1 MAKKEKLDFLSFTK
15 DQKRNEIFEKFSLIP
30 EKKPKNKQVTIGKQ
44 AGNKQV
50 TIGKQTGNKQ
60 VTIGKQTGNKQ
71 VTKRVTNLSIF
82 DVTGNERKLLD
93 FVFQICRNN
102 GSKLTPCL
110 TLDFMLEGTN
120 MRSKGVLKTTII
132 RLVNK
137 KGILEKSQSKT
148 GRGGWVKF
156 KIPDHIYQELILDID
171 DKRVTKRVTNSPS
184 SSINIYTKNITT
196 TTLRSVDSIETSA
209 DSVKTW
215 EAIDFSLLEDIGFK
229 EIHISQL
236 LEKGDLTPEEVQESI
251 FAFAYDVKHNPS
263 LLKIKTTPLNLF
275 LGILKRG
282 CPYFPSK
289 EYESEIKKHY
299 EKHKREREV
308 RKLQDQQYLD
318 KHRHEMYSDW
328 VEKLSLKEKSEILDI
343 DTGFMQKMPVQAIR
357 KGLEEYYA
365 LKVYEPL
372 GQGLKK
378 GG

>member
-15 DQKRNEIFEKFSLIP
+15 DEKRNEIFEKFSLIP
-30 EKKPKNKQVTIGKQ
+30 EKSKEKKVDLKCTETRPKLDLKCTQSGPKVDLKCTESRPKVDRKVDLNLALLSLSGKELEMVYFFHEECQKNGNLTTEKLSISYIKNKLNCTEIG
-44 AGNKQV
+44 
-50 TIGKQTGNKQ
+50 
-60 VTIGKQTGNKQ
+60 
-71 VTKRVTNLSIF
+71 TKRTIQRIF
-82 DVTGNERKLLD
+82 
-93 FVFQICRNN
+93 
-102 GSKLTPCL
+102 
-110 TLDFMLEGTN
+110 
-120 MRSKGVLKTTII
+120 
-132 RLVNK
+132 K
-137 KGILEKSQSKT
+137 KGILQKKFTKNGRAGWTIYELPKVVYSHILEEKSGPK
-148 GRGGWVKF
+148 
-156 KIPDHIYQELILDID
+156 LDRKVD
-171 DKRVTKRVTNSPS
+171 LNASS

-196 TTLRSVDSIETSA
+196 TPLRSVDSIETPE

-215 EAIDFSLLEDIGFK
+215 EAIDFSLLTDIGFK

-251 FAFAYDVKHNPS
+251 FAFAYDLKHNPS
-263 LLKIKTTPLNLF
+263 LLRIKTTPLNLF

-289 EYESEIKKHY
+289 EYESEFKKHY
-299 EKHKREREV
+299 EKHKREREA
-308 RKLQDQQYLD
+308 RKLQDQEYLD
-318 KHRHEMYSDW
+318 KHRQETYSDW

-343 DTGFMQKMPVQAIR
+343 DTGFMSKMPVQAIR

>member
-15 DQKRNEIFEKFSLIP
+15 DEKRNEIFEKFSLIP
-30 EKKPKNKQVTIGKQ
+30 EKYKEKKVDLKCTETRPKLDLKWTESGPKVDLNLALLSLSGKELEMVYFFHEECQKNGNLTTEKLSISYIKNKLNWTEIG
-44 AGNKQV
+44 
-50 TIGKQTGNKQ
+50 
-60 VTIGKQTGNKQ
+60 
-71 VTKRVTNLSIF
+71 TKRTIQRIF
-82 DVTGNERKLLD
+82 
-93 FVFQICRNN
+93 
-102 GSKLTPCL
+102 
-110 TLDFMLEGTN
+110 
-120 MRSKGVLKTTII
+120 
-132 RLVNK
+132 K
-137 KGILEKSQSKT
+137 KGILQKKFT
-148 GRGGWVKF
+148 KNGRGGWT
-156 KIPDHIYQELILDID
+156 IYELPKVIYFHILDEKSGPKVD
-171 DKRVTKRVTNSPS
+171 LNEPSS

-196 TTLRSVDSIETSA
+196 TPLRSVDSIETSA

-215 EAIDFSLLEDIGFK
+215 EAIDFSLLTEIGFK

-251 FAFAYDVKHNPS
+251 FAFAYDLKHNPS

-275 LGILKRG
+275 LGILRRG

-289 EYESEIKKHY
+289 EYESEIKRHY
-299 EKHKREREV
+299 EKHKSEREA

-318 KHRHEMYSDW
+318 KHRRETFADW

-343 DTGFMQKMPVQAIR
+343 DTGFMEKMPVQAIK
-357 KGLEEYYA
+357 KGLEEYYT